1 MAVNSN
7 ENMDALVNAVSRKLG
22 ISPDQLQ
29 SELKAGKFDSALRN
43 MKPAEEQKFR
53 QILNNPKLLDKFM
66 STPQAQALYN
76 KLTGGK

>member
-1 MAVNSN
+1 MSDHNH
-7 ENMDALVNAVSRKLG
+7 ENMDALVRAVSRKLG

-29 SELKAGKFDSALRN
+29 SELKAGKFDNALKN
-43 MKPAEEQKFR
+43 MKPAEEAKFR
-53 QILNNPKLLDKFM
+53 QILSNPSLLDKFM